1 MSMTEGTT
9 FQHQFLVTRKIY
21 EGFLEI
27 FNDRNPM
34 HTDKNFAQSKGYN
47 DVILHGNILG
57 GFLSYFIGECLPQK
71 NVMIIGQ
78 NINYHKPFFIDDQL
92 DFSATIKYLSEA
104 TGVVDFKY
112 VFRNQTKVKIAKGNI
127 QIKLL

>member
-1 MSMTEGTT
+1 MKEGDIFNQKFTA
-9 FQHQFLVTRKIY
+9 TRTIY

-27 FNDRNPM
+27 FKDRNPM
-34 HTDKNFAQSKGYN
+34 HTDASFALAKGYQ

-57 GFLSYFIGECLPQK
+57 GFLSYFIGECLPIK

-78 NINYHKPFFIDDQL
+78 KTDFHNPFFVGDEL
-92 DFSATIKYLSEA
+92 MLSAKIKYISEA

-112 VFRNQTKVKIAKGNI
+112 SFVNQENKKIAKGTI